1 MRKTRILRRSGLV
14 LALFALLLN
23 GCEVVQDPKSLLSV
37 PKLPEEQANLASI
50 VYSHLPEGGIIVR
63 PTNSTD
69 GSKIRIADLNNDGR
83 AEAIVFYETPDRDV
97 RLHGMI
103 LESNENNWNVAAE
116 FDGEGV
122 VLDRVDIV
130 DVTGD
135 NTLDIIVGYGS
146 PDTSSNKGMVIYTF
160 ENNQLKK
167 IFEQPYSYYVIDDLN
182 GDLIHELYMVSY
194 RKSKSP
200 VLSQFQYIDNKMTKA
215 AEKQFDTEIVGVSNL
230 LSGHLSKDQRGI
242 VIDAILEP
250 AQYVTMAFSLSTDGQ
265 FDEVFPKEL
274 TVKNIMYLSED
285 VNSDGII
292 EIAIPESPQG
302 WEYYEEYETP
312 YFTNYYQ
319 WDGNQGVILVQRQYR
334 DHLERFHFTIPLSWY
349 GRVSIDTRSRMDEYL
364 RFYDVQSN
372 DTLAEIRFFSVDTW
386 DRYKEKW
393 TYLAAYADEVI
404 GIYSKEDLNIN
415 DGYTKLPDVET
426 EEPSDSKV
434 STNNK

>member
-274 TVKNIMYLSED
+274 TIKNIMYLSED

-302 WEYYEEYETP
+302 WEYYEDYETP
-312 YFTNYYQ
+312 HFTNYYQ